1 MSFPIVT
8 NSGTNVQ
15 VGSGLLYSNVFYFV
29 AGRTTQVYSFT
40 VPAGITTIRARVW
53 GGGAGCYPSAG
64 SGGGG
69 GFAIKTVTVTPGNT
83 FNITAGQ
90 GGGVNATGGNS
101 SFGSF
106 VSATGG
112 IHAAAGGT
120 GGTGIGGD
128 KNSNGQGSSSISAAF
143 FGANAGNYFI
153 SYSTTN
159 SDANQNSIGI
169 SFLPGSVAN
178 QLDLIGTAG
187 VFNNASTTG
196 GRGGAFTGTGGPTTY
211 PGGPSTCGTSPGGAG
226 GRDVDGVAY
235 PGGGGLVV
243 IEY

>member
-29 AGRTTQVYSFT
+29 AGRETQVYSFT

-53 GGGAGCYPSAG
+53 GGGSGYYPNNGC
-64 SGGGG
+64 GGGG

-90 GGGVNATGGNS
+90 GGGAYATGGNS

-112 IHAAAGGT
+112 INSSSGGT

-128 KNSNGQGSSSISAAF
+128 RNSNGQGSSSGTSATSAVF

-196 GRGGAFTGTGGPTTY
+196 GRGGSVSLNTSATATTPGTT
-211 PGGPSTCGTSPGGAG
+211 PGGAG
-226 GRDVDGVAY
+226 GRDQGGPY

>member
-8 NSGTNVQ
+8 NSGTAVQ
-15 VGSGLLYSNVFYFV
+15 FGTGLLYSNVFYFV
-29 AGRTTQVYSFT
+29 AGRTAQVYSFT

-53 GGGAGCYPSAG
+53 GGGSGYYPNYG

-90 GGGVNATGGNS
+90 GGGGYASGGNS

-112 IHAAAGGT
+112 INAQSGGT
-120 GGTGIGGD
+120 GGTGTGGD
-128 KNSNGQGSSSISAAF
+128 KNSNGQGSCSTTANF
-143 FGANAGNYFI
+143 FAANAGNYFI
-153 SYSTTN
+153 SYSTGN
-159 SDANQNSIGI
+159 SDSQQNNIGI
-169 SFLPGSVAN
+169 DFLPSLSPAN

-187 VFNNASTTG
+187 VFKNFTTTG
-196 GRGGAFTGTGGPTTY
+196 GRGGAFYGSAGLAAHVAAT
-211 PGGPSTCGTSPGGAG
+211 PGGAG
-226 GRDVDGVAY
+226 GSDANNTAY

>member
-29 AGRTTQVYSFT
+29 AGRVAQVYSFT

-53 GGGAGCYPSAG
+53 GGGAGCYPSTG

-90 GGGVNATGGNS
+90 GGGAYATGGNS

-112 IHAAAGGT
+112 INASSGGT

-128 KNSNGQGSSSISAAF
+128 RNSNGQGSSSGTSAAF

-153 SYSTTN
+153 SYSTGGG
-159 SDANQNSIGI
+159 DANQSSIGI

-196 GRGGAFTGTGGPTTY
+196 GRGGSVSLTTSATATTPGTT
-211 PGGPSTCGTSPGGAG
+211 PGGAG
-226 GRDVDGVAY
+226 GRDQGVAY
-235 PGGGGLVV
+235 AGGGGLVV

>member
-8 NSGTNVQ
+8 NSGTAVQ
-15 VGSGLLYSNVFYFV
+15 FGTGLLYSNVFYFV
-29 AGRTTQVYSFT
+29 AGAVAQVYSFT

-53 GGGAGCYPSAG
+53 GGGSGFYQNYG

-90 GGGVNATGGNS
+90 GGPVNTSGGNS

-112 IHAAAGGT
+112 INAQSGGT
-120 GGTGIGGD
+120 GGTGTGGD
-128 KNSNGQGSSSISAAF
+128 KNSNGQGSASAISNF
-143 FGANAGNYFI
+143 FGANAGNYFV
-153 SYSTTN
+153 SYTTSS
-159 SDANQNSIGI
+159 SDGTRRNIGI

-196 GRGGAFTGTGGPTTY
+196 GRGGGLNVGAGSVEAIGVT
-211 PGGPSTCGTSPGGAG
+211 PGGSGGQ
-226 GRDVDGVAY
+226 DSNNTPY